1 MLIDECIR
9 DLQKYTIEKITYD
22 KIAKALGLKGKQS
35 ISNRIA
41 RKQALKDSEIKL
53 IYDYFKIDKSKDD
66 NCITLEH
73 ISINP
78 SCGKGTEIMDEPDI
92 TPVQIGINLIKTIFK
107 ISQPKNLKTF
117 TAAGDSMNPIIEHG
131 DILLVDVGD
140 IDFVNGGVFLLTI
153 DNNWYVKRLRKRIT
167 GELDII
173 SDNTKYPV
181 ETLQMDTFKEV
192 KIRGR
197 VIKNLS
203 RGL

>member
-53 IYDYFKIDKSKDD
+53 IYDYFKVDKSKDD
-66 NCITLEH
+66 DCITLEH

-117 TAAGDSMNPIIEHG
+117 IAAGDSMNPPKNKYHICINNKTY
-131 DILLVDVGD
+131 LLV
-140 IDFVNGGVFLLTI
+140 
-153 DNNWYVKRLRKRIT
+153 
-167 GELDII
+167 
-173 SDNTKYPV
+173 NTKPARHFNLEIKKEECSILKYDSFYIIFSLLNRSV
-181 ETLQMDTFKEV
+181 DDFFKI
-192 KIRGR
+192 IR
-197 VIKNLS
+197 
-203 RGL
+203 